1 MVTVKSRATEY
12 TVAVASFVAAVALAF
27 TSLIL
32 SDGHE
37 VAAGNCTL
45 VAQFLLLTASIFGI
59 DYKLNHYGTTN
70 PDKRNHHPL
79 HGESTRVQ
87 NDDAGFSPAASGE
100 GV

>member
-1 MVTVKSRATEY
+1 MNKGRTIEY
-12 TVAVASFVAAVALAF
+12 TVAVASFVTAVALSVA
-27 TSLIL
+27 SLLL

-59 DYKLNHYGTTN
+59 DYKLNHYGITN
-70 PDKRNHHPL
+70 RNKRNYHPL

-87 NDDAGFSPAASGE
+87 NDDAGFSSSASG
-100 GV
+100 

>member
-1 MVTVKSRATEY
+1 MKAKSRTTEY
-12 TVAVASFVAAVALAF
+12 VVAVASFVAAVAFAF
-27 TSLIL
+27 TSLVM
-32 SDGHE
+32 SDEHE

-59 DYKLNHYGTTN
+59 DYKLNLYGTTN

-87 NDDAGFSPAASGE
+87 NDDAGFSPSASSE
-100 GV
+100 GI